1 MVTSLIQMFTKWQHF
16 HLGTELK
23 TVVSSQI
30 TDTVVKKMVIST
42 FGHRAK
48 GCCVIT
54 DTVVKKM
61 ALSTFGY
68 RDQD

>member
-1 MVTSLIQMFTKWQHF
+1 MFTKWQHF

-23 TVVSSQI
+23 TVV
-30 TDTVVKKMVIST
+30 
-42 FGHRAK
+42 
-48 GCCVIT
+48 IT

-61 ALSTFGY
+61 ATSTFGCRAKDCCAITDPVVRKTATLPFGH